1 MSSSNSLKKPL
12 QSHCEWGLAR
22 APGRL
27 PSGENGE
34 EGFKNTG
41 GAGTHTLQAH
51 HIMGITRVIL
61 ALLNRPRAV
70 PAMV

>member
-1 MSSSNSLKKPL
+1 M
-12 QSHCEWGLAR
+12 GVAR

-27 PSGENGE
+27 PCGENGE

-51 HIMGITRVIL
+51 HMGITRVL
-61 ALLNRPRAV
+61 ATSKPPPFNPVRYPPWCEWSGREV
-70 PAMV
+70 

>member
-1 MSSSNSLKKPL
+1 M
-12 QSHCEWGLAR
+12 GVAR

-27 PSGENGE
+27 PCGENGE

-51 HIMGITRVIL
+51 HMGITRVL
-61 ALLNRPRAV
+61 ATSKPPPCGTRHGVNGRVAKYNQ
-70 PAMV
+70 